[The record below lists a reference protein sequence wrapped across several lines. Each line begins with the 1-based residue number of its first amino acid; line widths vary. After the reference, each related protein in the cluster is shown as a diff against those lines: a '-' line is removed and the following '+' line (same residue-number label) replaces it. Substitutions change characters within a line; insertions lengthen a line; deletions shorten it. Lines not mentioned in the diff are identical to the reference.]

1 MENLKNEVH
10 NSNEGPMHQTGVPI
24 EVDKSVIMRLL
35 GIGRDTARNEYNA
48 LLAFCNKGP
57 HYRPCNTD
65 LANYMRWPLEEV
77 LMLRYS
83 TKKQVV
89 DMAFVEVK
97 KIWINR
103 LKREFFASLRPVI
116 IKQRNQITDVIIT
129 ETTGPEE
136 QAILERITINTL
148 GRLEIKDEEKTDEKI
163 KQVIDKIKKQ
173 M

>member
-1 MENLKNEVH
+1 MENLKNEVP
-10 NSNEGPMHQTGVPI
+10 NSNEGSIYECGMPI

-35 GIGRDTARNEYNA
+35 GISRDTARHEYNA
-48 LLAFCNKGP
+48 LLAFCNKGL

-65 LANYMRWPLEEV
+65 LANYLRWPVEEV
-77 LMLRYS
+77 LLLRYS
-83 TKKQVV
+83 TKHEVV
-89 DMAFVEVK
+89 QKAFDEVK
-97 KIWINR
+97 KNWMKN
-103 LKREFFASLRPVI
+103 LKREFLASLRPVI

-136 QAILERITINTL
+136 QAILERISINHL
-148 GRLEIKDEEKTDEKI
+148 GRLEIKDADKTDENI